1 MTRRK
6 KKLNFDFF
14 FFIISIGD
22 EIIAINGRQV
32 EGLSHAEVVALFRE
46 VRRGMISIQLGRKLP
61 KDRDG
66 LYVTADQLPL
76 LTQLPLS
83 AKMMT

>member
-1 MTRRK
+1 
-6 KKLNFDFF
+6 
-14 FFIISIGD
+14 
-22 EIIAINGRQV
+22 
-32 EGLSHAEVVALFRE
+32 
-46 VRRGMISIQLGRKLP
+46 MISIQLGRKLP